1 MDTEKIIKQIKK
13 DGVSY
18 EELMDFYKISC
29 RREIFGNDYGRRIK
43 LAAVK
48 KSKVLSDLN
57 KKNVDDIMPVV
68 EEIAEKMLKGSS
80 FKWVQRDKRSK
91 R

>member
-1 MDTEKIIKQIKK
+1 MDTEKIIKQIKE

-18 EELMDFYKISC
+18 EELMDFYKIFC
-29 RREIFGNDYGRRIK
+29 RREIFGNDYGRRVKI
-43 LAAVK
+43 AAFK

-57 KKNVDDIMPVV
+57 KRNVDVIMPIV

-80 FKWVQRDKRSK
+80 LKKRSQK
-91 R
+91 G